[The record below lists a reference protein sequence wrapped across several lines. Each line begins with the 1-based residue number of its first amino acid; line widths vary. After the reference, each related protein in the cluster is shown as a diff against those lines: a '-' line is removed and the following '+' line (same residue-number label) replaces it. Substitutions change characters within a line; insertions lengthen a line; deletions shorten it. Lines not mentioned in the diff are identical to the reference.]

1 MTQRKFLRLTGG
13 FAEAM
18 NTRPYPRLF
27 TLDFIAKGEN
37 SAQQMA
43 RIDLAAAMTQ
53 EKGDASTAKEREE
66 REEKIDKEDNGEEN
80 VHEEVKRQDS
90 EEQSGPKKEEK
101 TLGIRVLC
109 ENEENWH
116 PAGNPFEITEKVVLQ
131 NSAPYLSRV
140 MLLLKQSDL
149 ALEIIT
155 SDAGEEELHKLSEVS

>member
-1 MTQRKFLRLTGG
+1 
-13 FAEAM
+13 M

-27 TLDFIAKGEN
+27 TLDFIAKGEK
-37 SAQQMA
+37 SAQQLA
-43 RIDLAAAMTQ
+43 RIELAATMT
-53 EKGDASTAKEREE
+53 TTKED
-66 REEKIDKEDNGEEN
+66 EEKEEEEVENKDDIKET
-80 VHEEVKRQDS
+80 EEVKRQNS
-90 EEQSGPKKEEK
+90 EEEANPKKEEK
-101 TLGIRVLC
+101 ILGVRVLC

-155 SDAGEEELHKLSEVS
+155 SDEGENETLKLSEVR